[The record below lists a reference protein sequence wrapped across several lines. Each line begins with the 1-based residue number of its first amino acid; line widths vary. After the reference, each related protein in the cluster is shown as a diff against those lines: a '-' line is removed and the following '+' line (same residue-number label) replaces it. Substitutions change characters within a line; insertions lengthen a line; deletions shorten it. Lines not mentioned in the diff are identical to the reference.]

1 VLQQS
6 EEDIKDIDVEMKD
19 EQAVLAANT
28 ATPEEIPQEQQGEV
42 K

>member
-6 EEDIKDIDVEMKD
+6 EEDVKDIDTEMKD

-28 ATPEEIPQEQQGEV
+28 ATPEEIPQEQGEV